1 MPRDGFCCLSMVIAV
16 RFRRLSSIDEH
27 NRLIVWLYSYRNPED
42 LQLLERVK
50 IGSRPLMAG

>member
-1 MPRDGFCCLSMVIAV
+1 MPRDGFCCLAMVIAV